1 MSERRS
7 LAAAPALASLVDA
20 AAKLRTAGLAE
31 STRSRYDAQVRA
43 WLQFIHELSAAKG
56 EALDPLA
63 APEAAWTLF
72 VAWLAKRGL
81 KKATVEGY
89 LTAVRSWLRDAG
101 RPQPATTGLLQR
113 VVKGVERNPLGAPQ
127 KPPRPPRFPIT
138 VSVLLR
144 MRPFVDAKRLD
155 GCLTWLAALL
165 GVLGLLRCG
174 EFALDPCRSAPERA
188 RRMLRLRHLRVASDG
203 SSMTLHVPVTK
214 TRQLDGIRVH
224 YAKQADERLCPLR
237 AWAAYRALR
246 QRDRPASLSDEEQP
260 LLLTERGRP
269 LHKADI
275 VHRVRLALQAAGLAA
290 DDSARF
296 SGHSF
301 RRGGAQSLRDAGLSL
316 IEIKEAGHWKS
327 DSVLRYFTSRE
338 AMAAR
343 LAPLFARAAGVAPG
357 ATAPFAPDTGDA
369 QAERASVPAAS
380 AASSSAAAAAAAVPP
395 AAAVCPLPAA
405 EAPARSQPAAA
416 GARARPSSLAR
427 LPVR

>member
-101 RPQPATTGLLQR
+101 RPQPTTTGLLQR

-155 GCLTWLAALL
+155 GSLTWLAALL

-174 EFALDPCRSAPERA
+174 EFALDPSRSESERA

-224 YAKQADERLCPLR
+224 YAKQADERLCPLH

-246 QRDRPASLSDEEQP
+246 QRERPASLSDEEQP

-269 LHKADI
+269 LLKADI
-275 VHRVRLALQAAGLAA
+275 VRRVQLALQAAGLAA

-343 LAPLFARAAGVAPG
+343 LAPLFARAAGVLPG
-357 ATAPFAPDTGDA
+357 ATAPFVPDTGEA
-369 QAERASVPAAS
+369 KAALASVPAAS
-380 AASSSAAAAAAAVPP
+380 AAAAAAVPP
-395 AAAVCPLPAA
+395 AVAAGPLPAA
-405 EAPARSQPAAA
+405 DARALSQPAAA
-416 GARARPSSLAR
+416 GVRARPSSLAR